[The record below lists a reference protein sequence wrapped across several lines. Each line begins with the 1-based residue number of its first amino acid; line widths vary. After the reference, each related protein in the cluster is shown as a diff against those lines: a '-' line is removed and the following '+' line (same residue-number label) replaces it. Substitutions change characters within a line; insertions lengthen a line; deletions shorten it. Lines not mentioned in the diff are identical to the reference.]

1 MLETVPDGEG
11 EPATSEKKAEET
23 EETEETEEAEKDDQ
37 DALAKSPSLT
47 SLDITLEIKKTDET
61 DV

>member
-11 EPATSEKKAEET
+11 EPATSEKKA

>member
-11 EPATSEKKAEET
+11 EPASSEKKAEET
-23 EETEETEEAEKDDQ
+23 EETEETEEAEKDDP
-37 DALAKSPSLT
+37 DGLTKSPSLT
-47 SLDITLEIKKTDET
+47 SLDITHEMKTDET